1 MNKAIS
7 ISLAK
12 VDYDLGQPYIKIIAD
27 NPQGY
32 QFTQC
37 IIEVHPIIDGEWGE
51 IKRFDISSLLE
62 GREDINMTLPVSA
75 LEGASSPA
83 IYDIYLQAEHL
94 DPNTPDEAIP
104 LEIRLMLSDIH
115 GVYRYIMDGLLN
127 TDKCSGVPDDLIKK
141 YLLLYGHQ
149 AALEAKHLGI
159 AKDYFKLM
167 HQGFSKCGRT
177 NNSIN
182 CGCHDRR

>member
-27 NPQGY
+27 NPHDY
-32 QFTQC
+32 TFTKC
-37 IIEVHPIIDGEWGE
+37 IIEVHPISNGNWEDV
-51 IKRFDISSLLE
+51 KRFDVSMLLK
-62 GREDINMTLPVSA
+62 GREDINMVLPVSA
-75 LEGASSPA
+75 LDGMSSPA
-83 IYDIYLQAEHL
+83 IYDIYLMAEHKTDHSEPIL
-94 DPNTPDEAIP
+94 SD
-104 LEIRLMLSDIH
+104 RLYLSDIH
-115 GVYRYIMDGLLN
+115 GVYRHLMDGLLDA
-127 TDKCSGVPDDLIKK
+127 DKCSGVSDDLIKK

-149 AALEAKHLGI
+149 AALEAKHLDI

-167 HQGFSKCGRT
+167 HQGFSKCGST

>member
-12 VDYDLGQPYIKIIAD
+12 IDYDLGQPYIKIIAD
-27 NPQGY
+27 NPHGY

-37 IIEVHPIIDGEWGE
+37 IIEVHPIIDGNWGE
-51 IKRFDISSLLE
+51 VKRFDVSSLLE
-62 GREDINMTLPVSA
+62 YREDINMVLPVSA

-83 IYDIYLQAEHL
+83 IYDIYLRSEYYSVEDYEKA
-94 DPNTPDEAIP
+94 P
-104 LEIRLMLSDIH
+104 LEDRLYLSDIH
-115 GVYRYIMDGLLN
+115 GVYRHLMDGLLT
-127 TDKCSGVPDDLIKK
+127 TDKCSGVSDDLIKK

-149 AALEAKHLGI
+149 AALESGHLDI

-167 HQGFSKCGRT
+167 HQGFSKCGST

>member
-1 MNKAIS
+1 MIEIKKAIS

-27 NPQGY
+27 NPHGY

-37 IIEVHPIIDGEWGE
+37 VIEVHPIIDGEWGE

-62 GREDINMTLPVSA
+62 GREDINMSLPVSA
-75 LEGASSPA
+75 LEGVSGHA
-83 IYDIYLQAEHL
+83 IYDIYLKAEDVTDHTRDSL
-94 DPNTPDEAIP
+94 TDH
-104 LEIRLMLSDIH
+104 LMLSDIH
-115 GVYRYIMDGLLN
+115 GVYRHLMDGLLS
-127 TDKCSGVPDDLIKK
+127 TDKCSGVSDDLIKK
-141 YLLLYGHQ
+141 YLLIYGHQ
-149 AALEAKHLGI
+149 AALESGDLGI

-167 HQGFSKCGRT
+167 HQGFSKCGST

-182 CGCHDRR
+182 CGCYDRR

>member
-1 MNKAIS
+1 MNNKAIS

-27 NPQGY
+27 NPHGY

-37 IIEVHPIIDGEWGE
+37 IIEVHPIIDGNWGE

-62 GREDINMTLPVSA
+62 GREDINMSLPVSA

-83 IYDIYLQAEHL
+83 IYDIYLMAEHS
-94 DPNTPDEAIP
+94 
-104 LEIRLMLSDIH
+104 LEHDKPVLKDHLMLSDIH
-115 GVYRYIMDGLLN
+115 GVYRHLMDGLLD
-127 TDKCSGVPDDLIKK
+127 TDKCSGISDDLIKK

-149 AALEAKHLGI
+149 AALESGDLDI

-167 HQGFSKCGRT
+167 HQGFSKCGST
-177 NNSIN
+177 NNNSIN

>member
-1 MNKAIS
+1 MIEIKKAIS

-27 NPQGY
+27 NPHGY

-62 GREDINMTLPVSA
+62 GREDINMSLPVSA

-83 IYDIYLQAEHL
+83 IYDIYLQAEHAKIGKL
-94 DPNTPDEAIP
+94 DPLTDH
-104 LEIRLMLSDIH
+104 LMLSDIH
-115 GVYRYIMDGLLN
+115 GVYRHLMDGLLN
-127 TDKCSGVPDDLIKK
+127 TDKCSGVSDDLIKK

-149 AALEAKHLGI
+149 AALESGHLDI

-167 HQGFSKCGRT
+167 HQGFSKCGST

>member
-27 NPQGY
+27 NPHGY

-37 IIEVHPIIDGEWGE
+37 IIEVHPIIDGNWGE
-51 IKRFDISSLLE
+51 IKRFDVSSLLE
-62 GREDINMTLPVSA
+62 GREDINMVLPVSA
-75 LEGASSPA
+75 LEGTSSPA
-83 IYDIYLQAEHL
+83 IYDIYLTAEHSS
-94 DPNTPDEAIP
+94 DSGKPV
-104 LEIRLMLSDIH
+104 LEDRLYLSDIH
-115 GVYRYIMDGLLN
+115 GVYRHLMDGLLN
-127 TDKCSGVPDDLIKK
+127 TDKCSGVSDDLIKK

-149 AALEAKHLGI
+149 AALESGDLDI

-167 HQGFSKCGRT
+167 HQGFSKCGST

-182 CGCHDRR
+182 CGCHDRH

>member
-1 MNKAIS
+1 MNKKAIS

-12 VDYDLGQPYIKIIAD
+12 VDYDLGQPHIKIIAD

-62 GREDINMTLPVSA
+62 GREDINMSLPVSA
-75 LEGASSPA
+75 LEGVSGYA
-83 IYDIYLQAEHL
+83 IYDIYLKAEDVTDHTRDSL
-94 DPNTPDEAIP
+94 TDH
-104 LEIRLMLSDIH
+104 LMLSDIH
-115 GVYRYIMDGLLN
+115 GVYRHLMDGLLS
-127 TDKCSGVPDDLIKK
+127 TDKCSGVSDDLIKK
-141 YLLLYGHQ
+141 YLLIYGHQ
-149 AALEAKHLGI
+149 AALESGDLGI

-167 HQGFSKCGRT
+167 HQGFSKCGST

>member
-1 MNKAIS
+1 MIEIKKAIS

-27 NPQGY
+27 NPRGY

-37 IIEVHPIIDGEWGE
+37 IIEVHPIIDGNWGE

-62 GREDINMTLPVSA
+62 GREDINMSLPISA
-75 LEGASSPA
+75 LDGVSGPA
-83 IYDIYLQAEHL
+83 IYDIYLKAEDVTDYTR
-94 DPNTPDEAIP
+94 DPLKD
-104 LEIRLMLSDIH
+104 RLYLSDIH
-115 GVYRYIMDGLLN
+115 GVYRHLMDGLLN
-127 TDKCSGVPDDLIKK
+127 TDKCSGVSDDLIKK

-149 AALEAKHLGI
+149 AALEAGDLGI

-167 HQGFSKCGRT
+167 HRGFSKCGST
-177 NNSIN
+177 NSSIN